1 MQSSSVAA
9 QLKRSFLLVNATI
22 VIFLFL
28 YILQAYQLYRRAG
41 QSELWVNR
49 TNDVLQQIKSTQTG
63 VRDMEV
69 ALQGYLLT
77 AAPEY
82 ETALKHRADQ
92 TLIRATYLTDITQ
105 EHGEQYQR
113 AVALRDLI
121 LAKKST
127 ALMLIDRIAE
137 GRLKPKDP
145 DIKTLMS
152 QGNKEID
159 ELLLLMES
167 TQTQL
172 LASRTSENKS
182 YSRSRITFSVVS
194 FFLVSVFLSFALYK
208 VRQSISKKGAA
219 EAIARK
225 QEAKYRALV
234 ENAGVTTLIVDY
246 NGIVRFVS
254 RNIQDLAG
262 YTIEELLHKPFHDK
276 VAREYRSQLHHAIFD
291 SPSPTNYNAS
301 AEVKIVTASGTQK
314 WVSCRIFPTS
324 KDGDRTEWQ
333 VVLWD
338 IEEEKQKALE
348 YETLE
353 AEHKDRLKMVQDIM
367 DHVPSILY
375 IKDREGVYLMVNRKT
390 EEVFGLSAKEIIG
403 KSTEYLYRQVPDR
416 LNVYKQSDNAVV
428 NEKRIVE
435 LEEVTRSDNKN
446 RYFWITKFPLFDEA
460 GNVKYIGVVA
470 SDITERK
477 ETEIKLIA
485 SRQEAEQAKAA
496 QEAFLANMS
505 HEIRTPM
512 NGIIGMAN
520 LLMSTKLTDEQ
531 KDFTD
536 SIHESAGSLL
546 SIINDLLDFSKIK
559 SGKFEFERIAFKPRE
574 TIRKAVYPLQFK
586 AEEKMIKLH
595 LAIDGSVPEVLLGD
609 PLRLQQVIINLAGN
623 ALKFTPKGA
632 VEIFVSSERI
642 NPSKCT
648 LNVSVK
654 DSGIGIAADHL
665 DKIFES
671 FSQSKAEDSRKYGG
685 TGLGLAIVKQL
696 VELQNGSV
704 HVSSMVGKGSVF
716 SFTVPYEL
724 GASTS
729 VEVLNNSKEGM
740 PQLPSLHSL
749 KILVAEDNL
758 INQKVVKNTLTR
770 QGAQVTIAGNG
781 QEAIAQMKQASFDV
795 ILMDIQM
802 PEVDGYKAT
811 RYIRQV
817 MKNDIPIIAMTADA
831 LKGEEE
837 KCLEAGMDGYISK
850 PFEPTALYQLI
861 ADVTGISHVGS
872 ARQLLAQADTSI
884 VDFSFLREIADHN
897 SQYIHEVLDIFLATM
912 PEGLRKLERLVAE
925 TEDYDSIS
933 KQAHFLK
940 SSVGVVRVTGM
951 YEQLAAIENMA
962 RQHHG
967 LEEIRRIAAAITEL
981 YRAAHPLVQHEK
993 EKHRPAQI

>member
-22 VIFLFL
+22 VVFLFL
-28 YILQAYQLYRRAG
+28 YILQAYQLYHRAG

-77 AAPEY
+77 RATEY
-82 ETALKHRADQ
+82 ETALRNRADQ

-121 LAKKST
+121 LQKKST
-127 ALMLIDRIAE
+127 AFMLIDRIAA
-137 GRLKPKDP
+137 GKLKPADP
-145 DIKTLMS
+145 DIQTLIS

-194 FFLVSVFLSFALYK
+194 FFLVSVLLSFALYK
-208 VRQSISKKGAA
+208 ARQSISKKTAA

-301 AEVKIVTASGTQK
+301 AEVKIVTASGAQK
-314 WVSCRIFPTS
+314 WVSCRIFPTN
-324 KDGDRTEWQ
+324 KEGDRTEWQ

-348 YETLE
+348 YEALE
-353 AEHKDRLKMVQDIM
+353 AAHKDRLKMVQDII

-375 IKDREGVYLMVNRKT
+375 IKDKKGIYLMVNRKT
-390 EEVFGLSAKEIIG
+390 EEVFGLSAKEVLG
-403 KSTEYLYRQVPDR
+403 KSTDYLHGHAPDR
-416 LNVYKQSDNAVV
+416 LSIYRQTDGEVV
-428 NEKRIVE
+428 EEKRIVE
-435 LEEVTRSDNKN
+435 LEEIVRTGNKN
-446 RYFWITKFPLFDEA
+446 RYFWVTKFPLFDEA

-485 SRQEAEQAKAA
+485 SRQEAERAKSA

-520 LLMSTKLTDEQ
+520 LLMSTSLTEEQ
-531 KDFTD
+531 KDFTE
-536 SIHESAGSLL
+536 SIHESARSLL
-546 SIINDLLDFSKIK
+546 GIINDLLDFSKIK
-559 SGKFEFERIAFKPRE
+559 SGKFAFERIAFKPRE

-623 ALKFTPKGA
+623 ALKFTSKGG
-632 VEIFVSSERI
+632 VEIFVSSEKI
-642 NPSKCT
+642 NPSKYI

-654 DSGIGIAADHL
+654 DSGIGIPAGHL

-704 HVSSMVGKGSVF
+704 HVSSTVGKGSVF
-716 SFTVPYEL
+716 SFSIPYEV
-724 GASTS
+724 GESAPEEFAKTA
-729 VEVLNNSKEGM
+729 KDGFAQ
-740 PQLPSLHSL
+740 PASLHNL
-749 KILVAEDNL
+749 RILVAEDNL
-758 INQKVVKNTLTR
+758 INQKVVKNTLAR
-770 QGAQVTIAGNG
+770 QGAQVTIVGNG
-781 QEAIAQMKQASFDV
+781 QEAIAQVKQGGFDV

-817 MKNDIPIIAMTADA
+817 MKSDIPIIAMTADA

-837 KCLEAGMDGYISK
+837 KCLDAGMNGYVSK
-850 PFEPTALYQLI
+850 PFEPYTLYRLI
-861 ADVTGISHVGS
+861 TEVTGIGQVLSGG
-872 ARQLLAQADTSI
+872 QQIAQADISI
-884 VDFSFLREIADHN
+884 VDFSFLQEIADHN
-897 SQYIHEVLDIFLATM
+897 SEYIHEVLDIFLTTM
-912 PEGLRKLERLVAE
+912 PDGLRKLERLIAE
-925 TEDYDSIS
+925 TEDFDGIS

-940 SSVGVVRVTGM
+940 SSVGVVRVKGM
-951 YEQLAAIENMA
+951 YEHLAAIENMA
-962 RQHHG
+962 RQHRD
-967 LEEIRRIAAAITEL
+967 LEEIRRIAAEITAL
-981 YRAAHPLVQHEK
+981 YRAAHPLVLHER